1 MACGTLDACARNNI
15 RLYPLITGNSGVM
28 LCKTLDGR
36 LAEIGRMAYTGR
48 FWLNLREKAGRAMKQ
63 WGVLASDN

>member
-1 MACGTLDACARNNI
+1 
-15 RLYPLITGNSGVM
+15 M

>member
-1 MACGTLDACARNNI
+1 
-15 RLYPLITGNSGVM
+15 M

-36 LAEIGRMAYTGR
+36 LDEIGRMAHTGR
-48 FWLNLREKAGRAMKQ
+48 FWLILREKAGRAMKQ